1 MAKKGKKIRAAQPK
15 QEIKETGNSL
25 SDLVSD
31 EMLAKL
37 KNAKQELSAAD
48 EQKKELEKEK
58 RIQERRE
65 REKNKSFGEL
75 LEEYGD
81 KGAKY

>member
-1 MAKKGKKIRAAQPK
+1 MAKKGKKIHAAQPK